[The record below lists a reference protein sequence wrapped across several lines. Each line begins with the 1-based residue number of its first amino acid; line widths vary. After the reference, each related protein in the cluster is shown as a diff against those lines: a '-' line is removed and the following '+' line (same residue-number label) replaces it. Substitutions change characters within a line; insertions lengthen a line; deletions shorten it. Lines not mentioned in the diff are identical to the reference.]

1 MPKLLP
7 AQKALRDL
15 ASPADAEHAQ
25 RFFKSGKGEYGE
37 GDVFLGVRVPET
49 RRLAKQFR
57 DVSNDDVL
65 MLLHSK
71 YHEERHLALFIWVL
85 QYEKGDEA
93 RCAEIYRDY
102 LKHTAQINNWDL
114 VDCSAYKIVG
124 PHLMDRPRKKLY
136 QLAKSKLLWDR
147 RIAVL
152 ATLAFIKRGDLVDIL
167 ALSKLLLNDPE
178 DLMHKALGWM
188 LREAAKKDEQR
199 VKAFLAEHY
208 QAMPRTM
215 LRYAIEKFPKA
226 ERRRYLEGDI

>member
-1 MPKLLP
+1 
-7 AQKALRDL
+7 
-15 ASPADAEHAQ
+15 
-25 RFFKSGKGEYGE
+25 
-37 GDVFLGVRVPET
+37 
-49 RRLAKQFR
+49 
-57 DVSNDDVL
+57 
-65 MLLHSK
+65 
-71 YHEERHLALFIWVL
+71 
-85 QYEKGDEA
+85 
-93 RCAEIYRDY
+93 
-102 LKHTAQINNWDL
+102 
-114 VDCSAYKIVG
+114 
-124 PHLMDRPRKKLY
+124 MDRPRKKLY